1 MFNSL
6 DSDFEDPKPTNLEK
20 PKPPP
25 INKNPSITA
34 NTSKAPFLKFDQVDE
49 IIQEDHNSSSFG
61 KTQPAFNNP
70 SKV

>member
-6 DSDFEDPKPTNLEK
+6 DSDFEDPKPTSVEK
-20 PKPPP
+20 PKPAP
-25 INKNPSITA
+25 IKENPSIAA
-34 NTSKAPFLKFDQVDE
+34 NTSKASFLKFDQVDE

-61 KTQPAFNNP
+61 KTQPAFFNP

>member
-6 DSDFEDPKPTNLEK
+6 DSDFEDPKPASLDK
-20 PKPPP
+20 QKPP
-25 INKNPSITA
+25 IKENPSIAA
-34 NTSKAPFLKFDQVDE
+34 NTSKAPFLRFDQVDE
-49 IIQEDHNSSSFG
+49 IIQEDHNSTSFG